1 MIKIVI
7 GCQIQKEPFETEGKH
22 FLEFF
27 FFSRYFSQFHI
38 LGCNFDHN
46 YSTMTGRFLKRWL
59 VESLSGLWQ
68 MGPWK

>member
-7 GCQIQKEPFETEGKH
+7 GCQIQKEPFETAWKN

-27 FFSRYFSQFHI
+27 FFPRYFKQLHI
-38 LGCNFDHN
+38 LRCNFDYN
-46 YSTMTGRFLKRWL
+46 YSTMTGRFLKPWL
-59 VESLSGLWQ
+59 VESLSGLWR